1 MQLAYFVSGG
11 ERGSGSGQVNG
22 RKFSGG
28 VSSGGGG
35 GSTNTNTAEKIKNN
49 TFGGEERLG
58 FRDIIMPSYWMVIFD
73 SAQDW
78 I

>member
-28 VSSGGGG
+28 VSSSGGG

-49 TFGGEERLG
+49 TFEGEERLCC
-58 FRDIIMPSYWMVIFD
+58 RDIITDVLLD
-73 SAQDW
+73 GNL
-78 I
+78 